1 MSLEIIQQQL
11 GPLAIPMLVL
21 SLLVFVILIERFC
34 VLVHA
39 SLRRL
44 SLPLSMISKDARSA
58 ESSKRITK
66 RIARMPLI
74 TAEGVQLLVEH
85 TEQTKPIREEV
96 SGIWLLQKKRKLSSG
111 LRFLQ
116 VIAVL
121 APLLG
126 LFGTVLGLI
135 KVFDDLSVVT
145 GAIEPS
151 MLAEGLGL
159 AMYTTAAGL
168 LIAVP
173 AVAGAHCYAMW
184 VDRLIHHAE
193 HVMNHFN
200 LMLEGVSVSD
210 CSGPNTALADLA
222 KPPECK
228 RQSSALLDEVPA

>member
-1 MSLEIIQQQL
+1 MSIEIIQQQL

-21 SLLVFVILIERFC
+21 SLLVFIILIERFC
-34 VLVHA
+34 VLVYA

-44 SLPLSMISKDARSA
+44 SVPLSMVFDDARNP
-58 ESSKRITK
+58 EPSSRLT
-66 RIARMPLI
+66 RMPLI
-74 TAEGVQLLVEH
+74 TAEGVQLLASHSEH
-85 TEQTKPIREEV
+85 TKPIREEI

-193 HVMNHFN
+193 HVMSHFN
-200 LMLEGVSVSD
+200 LMLEGVSVVKGEGADKKSRD
-210 CSGPNTALADLA
+210 IRAELKEMLA
-222 KPPECK
+222 
-228 RQSSALLDEVPA
+228 